1 VRVSPNEP
9 GVDTVSSAAW
19 EIAVGL
25 PLLFFVPGYTVAKA
39 LFPEWRVRG
48 VIRWRRLLEIAT
60 LAFVLSVVLTVLVGG
75 LLLAASP
82 SGFQA
87 SWSDPEVEAILAG
100 IALVGFVAGWMRGA
114 YSREPPAGQ
123 RPEEEPGGEGAWP
136 LQERL
141 DDLARE
147 ERRLRHRLR
156 TGGVAGAERTA
167 LEGEIER
174 VRTERESL
182 GRAREAEYAQ

>member
-1 VRVSPNEP
+1 VS
-9 GVDTVSSAAW
+9 TAAW
-19 EIAVGL
+19 EVAVGL

-48 VIRWRRLLEIAT
+48 SLRWWRLLEIAT

-87 SWSDPEVEAILAG
+87 SWSDPEVESILG
-100 IALVGFVAGWMRGA
+100 GLALVAFVAGWVRGA
-114 YSREPPAGQ
+114 YAREPPTVRG
-123 RPEEEPGGEGAWP
+123 PEPDPGGEGAW
-136 LQERL
+136 EIREHL
-141 DDLARE
+141 DELARE

-156 TGGVAGAERTA
+156 AGGVSGTERTA

-174 VRTERESL
+174 VRTEQESL
-182 GRAREAEYAQ
+182 GRAREAEYAE

>member
-1 VRVSPNEP
+1 VSP
-9 GVDTVSSAAW
+9 AAW
-19 EIAVGL
+19 EVAVGL

-48 VIRWRRLLEIAT
+48 TLRWRRLLEIAT

-87 SWSDPEVEAILAG
+87 SWSDPEVETILGAV
-100 IALVGFVAGWMRGA
+100 ALLGFVAGWARGA
-114 YSREPPAGQ
+114 YARSPPTIKG
-123 RPEEEPGGEGAWP
+123 PEEEPGGEGAWE
-136 LQERL
+136 LQMRL
-141 DDLARE
+141 DALARE

-156 TGGVAGAERTA
+156 VGEVSGAERTT
-167 LEGEIER
+167 LEGELER
-174 VRTERESL
+174 LRTEQESL
-182 GRAREAEYAQ
+182 GRGREAEYGQ